1 MSFTQITARITD
13 QVLTLV
19 NIPLLASGSEGVLQI
34 RCEFDASWNGYG
46 KAGVFYRSET
56 EVYHAPLVEGIVT
69 VPAEVLTEEGYFYF
83 GIMGTAE
90 NTRTTEVLKINIV
103 KGAITTATATPAE
116 PTPDIYKQLLTAF
129 GVVDSRVNEL
139 IAMRSTEGAAV
150 HNVADEY
157 ISGTI
162 TTNGASALI
171 EFTISEMSLIAGG
184 HHFTDYCILPEL
196 APLGPVYLET
206 SDPDINVTI
215 ERETSGGWARIL
227 IENVGNAALETYHVN
242 TAWAYYPLA
251 SVSISEL
258 GDLRVGVDGKQ
269 YTTAGE
275 AVRSQINQSHAPAI
289 VNTVLGPSVSAADA
303 AAGRLMQNLRVFGA
317 KILPAGQVTTTVTP
331 TPTAPVLLDIPTSV
345 TVNVQQADGSSALI
359 PLMHQM
365 LGIPMQSACAK
376 HNLTD
381 ANGQKWFTDEID
393 LARGVYIQ
401 RCFMLTFDG
410 TEGWTAHSDGKR
422 IYIAG
427 NKIPALNNFDIGSY
441 APDNGACAYF
451 MCSHYK
457 AIPQTVAPQDG
468 MVISYGSSNG
478 HALGFYASQYAST
491 GNVDGWKS
499 WLASQAAA
507 GTPVTV
513 LLGRRTPVETPITF
527 KLPTITGQSISIT
540 NNKDLGMELSYIA
553 DTKAY
558 IDQKLAAI
566 SAAMLNN

>member
-1 MSFTQITARITD
+1 MSNTLITARVND
-13 QVLTLV
+13 QSLQLANT
-19 NIPLLASGSEGVLQI
+19 PLLASGSEGVLQI
-34 RCEFDASWNGYG
+34 RCEFDALWDGYG
-46 KAGVFYRSET
+46 KVGVFYRT
-56 EVYHAPLVEGIVT
+56 EEVVYHKPVVDGVVA
-69 VPAEVLTEEGYFYF
+69 VPHEVLTEDGHFFF
-83 GIMGTAE
+83 GLAGFGE

-139 IAMRSTEGAAV
+139 VAMRSTEGAAV

-215 ERETSGGWARIL
+215 EREHSGGWARIL
-227 IENVGNAALETYHVN
+227 IENVGNAAIETYHVN

-258 GDLRVGVDGKQ
+258 GDIRVGVDGKQ
-269 YTTAGE
+269 YATAGE
-275 AVRSQINQSHAPAI
+275 AVRSQINLSHASAI

-345 TVNVQQADGSSALI
+345 TVNAQQADGSSALV

-365 LGIPMQSACAK
+365 LGIPMQSSCAK

-393 LARGVYIQ
+393 LKRGVYIQ
-401 RCFMLTFDG
+401 RCFTLTFDG
-410 TEGWTAHSDGKR
+410 TENWSLNSAGQQYITAADIPILKDLD
-422 IYIAG
+422 AG
-427 NKIPALNNFDIGSY
+427 TN
-441 APDNGACAYF
+441 APDNGQCAY
-451 MCSHYK
+451 MLCSHF
-457 AIPQTVAPQDG
+457 QTVPRSAGGNLSFFVDSY
-468 MVISYGSSNG
+468 ISGSGVTLRFRWDAYKND
-478 HALGFYASQYAST
+478 L
-491 GNVDGWKS
+491 DGWKT
-499 WLASQAAA
+499 WLAEQAAA
-507 GTPVTV
+507 GTPVTMI
-513 LLGRRTPVETPITF
+513 LGRISSAITETPITF